1 MSANGRDRLNELLGA
16 FSLGD
21 GCATCLVWVII
32 IVALVVCVFAL
43 WVLFTTPSPPPLKW
57 DPSLAT
63 QLPGNEQ
70 WTPQS
75 MHRDLEPPLAA
86 ARQTGIFGR
95 GTP

>member
-1 MSANGRDRLNELLGA
+1 MSGGRRDRVNDLFEA

-21 GCATCLVWVII
+21 GCATCLVWVLI
-32 IVALVVCVFAL
+32 IVAFVVCVYAL
-43 WVLFTTPSPPPLKW
+43 WVLFTTPSPPPLTW

-63 QLPGNEQ
+63 HLPGNEQ